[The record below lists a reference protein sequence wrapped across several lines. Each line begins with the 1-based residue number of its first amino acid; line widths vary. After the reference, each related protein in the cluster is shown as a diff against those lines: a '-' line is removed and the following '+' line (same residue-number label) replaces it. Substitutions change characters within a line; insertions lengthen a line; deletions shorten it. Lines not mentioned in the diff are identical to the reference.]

1 MPRSPDEAHVWVT
14 AACVGPKTLTARLS
28 LPARL
33 AVVDAHARHRGPYT
47 AAGALLREI
56 VPEVVRRRPDLVVR
70 HHRELLTAAPELEA
84 FVPGHRTTL
93 AWAAAAAEVTRNHRG
108 SRTAHIAHGLVDF
121 LTAWLRSVDHGPRAL
136 VIRHAACADPT
147 DAELLAIL
155 LRRMRP
161 SLLRLVVCAGD
172 DAPADLL
179 GALGRHAVRMPEPS
193 GSGSGDEGGTDPRTL
208 AAQYI
213 AGDCTSEDLALRAAY
228 DALTAGE
235 RIRLHDLRADVLEA
249 AGEPSLH
256 LGAIPFHRERGRDP
270 IGAGVQALRTAL
282 EHCVRMGL
290 HHAVVDLGTRS
301 LALLDWATTPEQ
313 CCEVCSQVAT
323 ALTALGHTA
332 QAAALYDLACA
343 NSALPSL
350 HMQSALG
357 RALLHVRS
365 CEEDQCD
372 HEEARLWMNT
382 AVAMARL
389 VPESQRQGLGLSLD
403 ESAVALIEWHVGD
416 PAKALARVTRAVRR
430 DDQDADAA
438 AQTPHRALLLHQR
451 AGFLAAIGSPEEAL
465 RAYGEAI
472 AAAPQQGEPYFERA
486 RTHWRL
492 GRHADALADYDMAI
506 ALSPPSAE
514 AHFERGRLAMETGD
528 HRRAAREFSRVLEL
542 EPDRLDALVHRAGV
556 FVELGDLDPAA
567 RDVSDGL
574 RLDRTRADLH
584 CLRGVIALQSGR
596 PEEAGEAFEET
607 LRADPTLVAGWTHRA
622 ALRFADGDIGDAIED
637 LTEALRIGGEDPAIR
652 ADRGLVNERAGRLTH
667 AIADYSA
674 ALEHPG
680 ADHAQLTYRRGRCLV
695 RAGRPAF
702 ARADLVRCL
711 GLGDSETAGLA
722 RAELELLGPQG
733 GSTLSSRTPISSLSR
748 DRAPWRINAEHTG
761 LGRA

>member
-1 MPRSPDEAHVWVT
+1 MPRSPDEAHIWVT
-14 AACVGPKTLTARLS
+14 AACVGPETLTATLS

-33 AVVDAHARHRGPYT
+33 AVIDAHARHRGPYT

-70 HHRELLTAAPELEA
+70 HDLELLTASPELEA
-84 FVPGHRTTL
+84 FVPGQRTTL
-93 AWAAAAAEVTRNHRG
+93 AWAAAAAEVTRHRRG

-121 LTAWLRSVDHGPRAL
+121 LTAWLRSVDHGPQAL
-136 VIRHAACADPT
+136 VIQHAACADTT

-172 DAPADLL
+172 DAPADLVR
-179 GALGRHAVRMPEPS
+179 ALGRHAVRVPEPP
-193 GSGSGDEGGTDPRTL
+193 GSGSGDDAGADPRTL

-213 AGDCTSEDLALRAAY
+213 AGDCTSEDLRLRAAY
-228 DALTAGE
+228 DGLSAGE

-282 EHCVRMGL
+282 EHCVRMGQ
-290 HHAVVDLGTRS
+290 HHAVVDLGTRG
-301 LALLDWATTPEQ
+301 LALLDWAAKPEE
-313 CCEVCSQVAT
+313 CWEVCRPVAT

-343 NSALPSL
+343 HSALPSL

-365 CEEDQCD
+365 CEDEQCD
-372 HEEARLWMNT
+372 HEQARLWMNT

-403 ESAVALIEWHVGD
+403 ESAVAVIEWHVGN
-416 PAKALARVTRAVRR
+416 PAKALARVTHAVRR

-465 RAYGEAI
+465 RAYGDAI
-472 AAAPQQGEPYFERA
+472 AAAPQHGEPYFERA
-486 RTHWRL
+486 RVHWRL
-492 GRHADALADYDMAI
+492 GLRADALADYDMAI

-514 AHFERGRLAMETGD
+514 AHFERGDLAMETGNL
-528 HRRAAREFSRVLEL
+528 RRAARDFSRVLEL
-542 EPDRLDALVHRAGV
+542 EPDHLDAYVHRAGV
-556 FVELGDLDPAA
+556 FVELGDLDRAA

-596 PEEAGEAFEET
+596 LEEAGEAFEET
-607 LRADPTLVAGWTHRA
+607 LCADPTLVAGWTHRA
-622 ALRFADGDIGDAIED
+622 ALRFADGDICDAIED

-652 ADRGLVNERAGRLTH
+652 ADRGLVNERAGRLTE
-667 AIADYSA
+667 AIADYSQ

-680 ADHAQLTYRRGRCLV
+680 ADHAKLIYRRGRCLV

-722 RAELELLGPQG
+722 HAELELLGTESG
-733 GSTLSSRTPISSLSR
+733 NALSSRTAISPTRR
-748 DRAPWRINAEHTG
+748 DRAPRRISAEHTG